1 MTDEAIVALYFA
13 RDEAAIS
20 ESDRKYGVYCTKIA
34 MNILSDVSDSEECV
48 NDTWLGAWRSIPPK
62 SPANLAAYLGKIT
75 RNLSINR
82 FQKRHADKRGI
93 NEFALSLNE
102 LDECIPGGQPAEPE
116 TDAEQIGASI
126 SAFLRTQKELERR
139 IFVRRYFFCDAIA
152 DLAAQLDMSES
163 RVKSLL
169 FRMRA
174 RLRKHLEADGIF
186 IDDAISPAEKGARR

>member
-20 ESDRKYGVYCTKIA
+20 ESDRKYGAYCTKIA
-34 MNILSDVSDSEECV
+34 MNILGDVSDSEECV

-82 FQKRHADKRGI
+82 HQMRHAEKRVI

-102 LDECIPGGQPAEPE
+102 LDECIPGSPSAEP
-116 TDAEQIGASI
+116 DVCAEQVGASI
-126 SAFLRTQKELERR
+126 SAFLHAQKDLERR
-139 IFVRRYFFCDAIA
+139 IFVRRYFFCEAIA
-152 DLAAQLDMSES
+152 ELATQFDMSES
-163 RVKSLL
+163 RVKSML
-169 FRMRA
+169 FRMRVK
-174 RLRKHLEADGIF
+174 LRKHLESDGIF
-186 IDDAISPAEKGARR
+186 VGDATSPAEKGTRT